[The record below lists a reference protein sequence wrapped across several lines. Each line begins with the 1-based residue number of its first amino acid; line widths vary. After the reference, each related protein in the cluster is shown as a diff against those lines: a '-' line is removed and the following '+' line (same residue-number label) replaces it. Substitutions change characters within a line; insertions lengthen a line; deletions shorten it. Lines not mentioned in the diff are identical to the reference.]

1 MGTEYNLPHLGA
13 SHLKN
18 FPISKT
24 ALVLYRVM
32 GVESTIKHR
41 LHSNLYKSM
50 VILNYFW
57 LIICCIFNHDS
68 NSLIYYDSQFDTF
81 MGISLWACIS
91 LWFLCFSYIFWFLRL
106 SVLFH
111 SGYLFF
117 SCFVMCW
124 GRTWG
129 KMSLWKQKESGKTKE
144 GGIRIYCVKN
154 QFSNICNSML
164 IDSISIHL

>member
-1 MGTEYNLPHLGA
+1 MGTEYNLPLLGA

-41 LHSNLYKSM
+41 LHTNLYKSM

-68 NSLIYYDSQFDTF
+68 NFLIYYDSQFNTF
-81 MGISLWACIS
+81 MGISFWACIS
-91 LWFLCFSYIFWFLRL
+91 LRFLCFFLY
-106 SVLFH
+106 F
-111 SGYLFF
+111 
-117 SCFVMCW
+117 
-124 GRTWG
+124 
-129 KMSLWKQKESGKTKE
+129 
-144 GGIRIYCVKN
+144 
-154 QFSNICNSML
+154 L
-164 IDSISIHL
+164 IPLVVCSISFWLYFLFIFCNVLGENMRKNVIVKVERIREDKRRRD